1 MFLVVCYVLSVIVLF
16 ISFLLVKKSDA
27 KLNFVSQAILSFI
40 CFLAYNI
47 AVVMIFGN
55 LNFTTNL
62 VFLCVFNFIVS
73 IILFIK
79 IFKDKVVQRYEFRVR
94 DFIAM
99 VVVLLIVGYISY
111 KQYRTFDL
119 TVANGSVDASMH
131 YSAASTFAD
140 YMKPLSKVDHGMGYN
155 FTTMQTGAYI
165 NNGIFMNIMRHLRP
179 EYKEYVTFKIFEIG
193 ILALN
198 IASFY
203 MLISKK
209 LDSKINY
216 IVGIVFLI
224 LYGFAY
230 PYTNLLYGFSYL
242 SVSISFATGLF
253 YVSSL
258 YVGTNHKSDSES
270 IDDDSF
276 HIVKG
281 KKNNIEED
289 LTDMEI
295 NSFWFILF
303 VVLMGIG
310 IIFSY
315 CLFVPALYAYI
326 CIYVFAVDLKNKNV
340 KKYLIFSRNTL
351 IMTGLLLIV
360 TVLSVLYLVVPT
372 FTLSDQNKLT
382 DAIGFDGNL
391 YKGLFIDFI
400 FYIPFM
406 ILFVINSFRNKKLDY
421 QTIAII
427 LIGIQ
432 TIVSLLGVVYGY
444 VSAYYY
450 YKIYTIIWI
459 LAVEMAAN
467 LICSNKDNKEFRIMS
482 ITALCLWCA
491 IIYIGYTNKEFRLQE
506 KAPTLI
512 EVCKTPSLA
521 GIYYDSNVLATANIN
536 VSCLVNSDRL
546 ELAEHMG
553 DDKGMTLKNM
563 MVGGMNTNCKAWMYV
578 VSKIHSGGASI
589 NDLQYAIVDTTVD
602 DFMNEEEKEYFV
614 YYTDNEFESND
625 GYEVIYQNKAGV
637 ILKKK

>member
-1 MFLVVCYVLSVIVLF
+1 MFLGVCYILSVIILF
-16 ISFLLVKKSDA
+16 ISFLLIKKSEA
-27 KLNFVSQAILSFI
+27 KLNFISQAILSFI

-62 VFLCVFNFIVS
+62 LFLSIFNFIVS

-79 IFKDKVVQRYEFRVR
+79 IFRDKEIQKFEFRVK
-94 DFIAM
+94 DFVAM
-99 VVVLLIVGYISY
+99 LIVMFIVGYISQ

-131 YSAASTFAD
+131 YCAASTFAD
-140 YMKPLSKVDHGMGYN
+140 YMKPLAKVDHGMGYN

-165 NNGIFMNIMRHLRP
+165 NSGIFMSLIRHLRP
-179 EYKEYVTFKIFEIG
+179 AYKEYVTFKIFEIG

-198 IASFY
+198 IAAFY

-209 LDSKINY
+209 LDSKLNY
-216 IVGIVFLI
+216 VIGIVFLI

-242 SVSISFATGLF
+242 SVSISFVTGLF

-258 YVGTNHKSDSES
+258 YAGTNQKKTNETV
-270 IDDDSF
+270 DDDSF

-281 KKNNIEED
+281 KKNNLDDDFSDI
-289 LTDMEI
+289 EI
-295 NSFWFILF
+295 NPFWFILF

-340 KKYLIFSRNTL
+340 KKFLIFSKTTL

-360 TVLSVLYLVVPT
+360 TFLSILYLVIPT

-400 FYIPFM
+400 FYLPFM
-406 ILFVINSFRNKKLDY
+406 ILFVIKSFRDKKLDY
-421 QTIAII
+421 QTFAII

-432 TIVSLLGVVYGY
+432 TTVSLFGVVSGY

-459 LAVEMAAN
+459 LAVEMAVN
-467 LICSNKDNKEFRIMS
+467 LICSYKENKEFRIIS
-482 ITALCLWCA
+482 ISALCLWCA
-491 IIYIGYTNKEFRLQE
+491 IIYVGYTNNEFKLQQ

-536 VSCLVNSDRL
+536 VSCLVNPDRL
-546 ELAEHMG
+546 ELAEHMN

-589 NDLQYAIVDTTVD
+589 NDLQYAIVDATVN
-602 DFMNEEEKEYFV
+602 DFMNENDKKYFV

-625 GYEVIYQNKAGV
+625 QYEVIYQNKAGV